1 MGRMVITL
9 ALLAGL
15 AVTAHGQPAGEKPDK
30 ECCDTKTVGGVTYSL
45 IGQMDTKMYNCLSDC
60 IYMKEGQEG
69 GKFCFA
75 MGDLQVEC
83 NDEEMEGSE
92 KPPMEG
98 SEKPP
103 MGGSETPVALP
114 AGLPLTAHGQPAG
127 EKPDKECCD
136 TKTVGGMT
144 YSLIGQMDTKMFGDV
159 CLSDC
164 IYMREGQEG
173 SKFCF
178 AMGDLP
184 VECNDEEMES
194 SEKPPIEGSEKP
206 PMEGSEKPPL
216 EEGSS
221 RAPGAT
227 TTAAGCKCGKKRTSR
242 IVGGSE
248 TEINEYPWMAAVS
261 TTQES
266 QFCGGSLIASQWVIT
281 ATHCMFKD
289 QAQTI
294 PQTAEEI
301 VVVLGEHDLLD
312 ANESKLPKKVVK
324 VSMIIKHES
333 YDKQTS
339 NNDIALLKLAEEVD
353 LNTYTPACLPKTAD
367 NYEGKNA
374 WVYGWGTIE
383 YGGQSATKLLEV
395 EVPVVS
401 NSVCQAAMPQ
411 YQITEAMLCA
421 GGQLNKD
428 GCQGDSGGP
437 LTVDDNGKHVLIGDV
452 SFGNQCGL
460 EDQYGVYGDVAY
472 FRTWVDTNV
481 ANNGG
486 AKYCPA

>member
-1 MGRMVITL
+1 MVITL

-15 AVTAHGQPAGEKPDK
+15 ALTAHGQPAGEKPDK

-92 KPPMEG
+92 KPPMGGSEMPPMEG
-98 SEKPP
+98 SEMPP
-103 MGGSETPVALP
+103 MEGSE
-114 AGLPLTAHGQPAG
+114 
-127 EKPDKECCD
+127 
-136 TKTVGGMT
+136 M
-144 YSLIGQMDTKMFGDV
+144 
-159 CLSDC
+159 
-164 IYMREGQEG
+164 
-173 SKFCF
+173 
-178 AMGDLP
+178 
-184 VECNDEEMES
+184 
-194 SEKPPIEGSEKP
+194 PPMEGSEKP
-206 PMEGSEKPPL
+206 PMEGSEKPPVG
-216 EEGSS
+216 EGASA
-221 RAPGAT
+221 APGAT

-401 NSVCQAAMPQ
+401 NSVCQAAMQ
-411 YQITEAMLCA
+411 QQITDAMLCA

-452 SFGNQCGL
+452 SFGNKCGL
-460 EDQYGVYGDVAY
+460 EGQYGVYGDVAY

>member
-1 MGRMVITL
+1 MSGSEPMMSGSEPMMSGSEPMMSGSGSMM
-9 ALLAGL
+9 AGSESMMS
-15 AVTAHGQPAGEKPDK
+15 GSGPMMSGSESMMS
-30 ECCDTKTVGGVTYSL
+30 GS
-45 IGQMDTKMYNCLSDC
+45 M
-60 IYMKEGQEG
+60 
-69 GKFCFA
+69 
-75 MGDLQVEC
+75 
-83 NDEEMEGSE
+83 MEGHGSGAASGTAS
-92 KPPMEG
+92 G
-98 SEKPP
+98 SES
-103 MGGSETPVALP
+103 GTSSGSGA
-114 AGLPLTAHGQPAG
+114 
-127 EKPDKECCD
+127 
-136 TKTVGGMT
+136 
-144 YSLIGQMDTKMFGDV
+144 
-159 CLSDC
+159 
-164 IYMREGQEG
+164 
-173 SKFCF
+173 
-178 AMGDLP
+178 
-184 VECNDEEMES
+184 
-194 SEKPPIEGSEKP
+194 
-206 PMEGSEKPPL
+206 
-216 EEGSS
+216 
-221 RAPGAT
+221 GAT

-367 NYEGKNA
+367 NYDGKNA
-374 WVYGWGTIE
+374 WVYGWGTTE

-401 NSVCQAAMPQ
+401 NSVCQAAMTQ
-411 YQITEAMLCA
+411 YQITDAMLCA

-452 SFGNQCGL
+452 SFGNKCGL
-460 EDQYGVYGDVAY
+460 EGQYGVYGDVAY